1 MEFSLGLAYLL
12 VCRVTDLQL
21 SVLIPRLQ
29 QAGQIHLKGVQLD
42 VQAAYLPKQKC
53 YEADLGNIEEPNCL

>member
-12 VCRVTDLQL
+12 VCRVTDLQF
-21 SVLIPRLQ
+21 LQ
-29 QAGQIHLKGVQLD
+29 QARQIHLKGVQLD